1 MSTPA
6 VPLPGTGSEPSVDT
20 GTAPAG
26 APGRRR
32 QAVLAGA
39 ALVAGGA
46 AWVGG
51 VWGVAFAIL
60 AAALAAL
67 ARGTAA
73 FAPGPGPGDDPA
85 RVATPAAAA
94 RPAVS
99 AHTGNSGRR
108 GTEVMVSQIVPIWAR
123 QMEVTREAANEGVA
137 KLLETFAGFSSAIGE
152 LEQGLGSLTSSATPG
167 AVDEAVNAQM
177 PALDKLLEPSRRA
190 FSERDETIAVLARCG
205 ETMAEL
211 GKLAKQSREIA
222 RHTRLVALNASIEA
236 QRGHNG
242 PAGGSQS
249 VAGEVRMLADRMA
262 ATGEAIDRLVGSVAH
277 EMEQAR
283 RRGELH
289 DTSPT
294 ELQLELELKAREALQ
309 ALLGA
314 LGTSLG
320 GSSAVRALSSQLR
333 EQVDNAFI
341 HFQFGDRLSQ
351 MLAIV
356 ANDMNNFVTWVDA
369 NPLATQSDAAQWL
382 QALEASYTMDEQ
394 RAHHHGNVHIE
405 RESEVE
411 FF

>member
-20 GTAPAG
+20 RTTPAG

-51 VWGVAFAIL
+51 AWGVVFAIL

-67 ARGTAA
+67 AALAGGTSAT
-73 FAPGPGPGDDPA
+73 APSTGTGEDAA
-85 RVATPAAAA
+85 RVAKPATAA
-94 RPAVS
+94 RPGA
-99 AHTGNSGRR
+99 GDSGRR
-108 GTEVMVSQIVPIWAR
+108 GTEVMVSQVVPVWAR

-152 LEQGLGSLTSSATPG
+152 LEQGLGSLTSSSTPG

-190 FSERDETIAVLARCG
+190 FRERDETIAVLARCG

-236 QRGHNG
+236 QRGHHG

-262 ATGEAIDRLVGSVAH
+262 ATGEAIDRLVGSVAL

-283 RRGELH
+283 RHGELH

>member
-1 MSTPA
+1 M
-6 VPLPGTGSEPSVDT
+6 PSAET
-20 GTAPAG
+20 ETTAPAEP
-26 APGRRR
+26 PGVRPSLQKR
-32 QAVLAGA
+32 QWILLGA
-39 ALVAGGA
+39 ALVAGGS
-46 AWVGG
+46 AWIGG
-51 VWGVAFAIL
+51 AWGVTFAIL
-60 AAALAAL
+60 AAVLAAT
-67 ARGTAA
+67 ARGAAETSPRSTSTAGS
-73 FAPGPGPGDDPA
+73 APVVFSDAAVKGNAQGDA
-85 RVATPAAAA
+85 GT
-94 RPAVS
+94 
-99 AHTGNSGRR
+99 TGRH
-108 GTEVMVSQIVPIWAR
+108 GTEVMVAQIVPVWAR
-123 QMEVTREAANEGVA
+123 QMDVTREAANEGVA

-177 PALDKLLEPSRRA
+177 PALAKLLEPSRRA
-190 FSERDETIAVLARCG
+190 FSERDEAIAVLSRCG
-205 ETMAEL
+205 EMMAEVS
-211 GKLAKQSREIA
+211 KLAKQSREIA

-236 QRGHNG
+236 QRGHTG
-242 PAGGSQS
+242 RATGSQS

-262 ATGEAIDRLVGSVAH
+262 ATGEAIDRLVLSASH

-289 DTSPT
+289 DTTPT